1 MGIDRNG
8 ERLLTS
14 KHMAARHTRETQL
27 ALLLPLALS
36 QGWGVRKFARTAMI
50 DTGEAGRLL
59 KEAAERAKTAIGEIE
74 SVDALSLT
82 VEIGGKSVT
91 LGKVQG
97 QMVSGAVR
105 SLGRLPSDPDQW
117 DESNDK
123 TYRRCQTVLRDAKA
137 LGLIRFGEAE
147 KGQNLPT
154 LRQLDPFLSQ
164 DKPVKRGETEN
175 SPTESSTVNDG
186 LESSSDT
193 LVETPPAEG
202 AGEV

>member
-1 MGIDRNG
+1 
-8 ERLLTS
+8 
-14 KHMAARHTRETQL
+14 
-27 ALLLPLALS
+27 
-36 QGWGVRKFARTAMI
+36 MI